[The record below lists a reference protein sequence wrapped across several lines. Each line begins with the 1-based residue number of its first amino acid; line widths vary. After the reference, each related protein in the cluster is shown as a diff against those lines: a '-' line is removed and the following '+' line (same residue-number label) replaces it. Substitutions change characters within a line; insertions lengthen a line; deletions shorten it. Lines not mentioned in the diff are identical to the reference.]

1 MKKTIHYFIENKVLW
16 KKIVKCVIAYEIATI
31 LILVPQFNSSAG
43 IVPFLV
49 VLGTIFFNASGAAG
63 NQVVEMILN
72 ILFMIPSGIWC
83 AIIKYLCVLYNR
95 SIQSAS
101 LYSNGASIIASLG
114 FLISVFTTAYL
125 RLKYPRLFIPSL
137 QAFVIP
143 FFALT
148 KGIYSEQFNI
158 MSIVGIIYPTL
169 MGGAIALLVNVAL
182 WPETA
187 AKISEESFA
196 NALASISAV
205 LDCIDAQ
212 IFRDNDVPFSDLSAS
227 KKLRQTIQKLDGDIS
242 KMQKSRKDAK
252 YEIVISHYC
261 PLWYNSLAHTLDGML
276 QNLYGLSL
284 AVEREAQIVISQ
296 KLGTQLN
303 QQRKPNSVD
312 PLQRDKR
319 EFVFDNADVLMRQGS
334 GYIPMDIDETDK
346 RSDSNVTDT
355 IGTLTGLEYRFISQL
370 NSSIQPEIKQFVNIS
385 AHAMK
390 CIRQRLEKHHAIHSK
405 VQCVAQGMLNERNL
419 QSALLKLDNAKMILQ
434 KGFEEH
440 HSEPR
445 EDHYLIFTVLF
456 SLTQFGKKLIEL
468 EKEADR
474 LIKKR
479 TTGRLP
485 SIFFPRANLKKWLGQ
500 TDENLR
506 MENSLTS
513 HVLYEQ
519 QQELLQREETRK
531 ADLQRELTSKGRK
544 SQQDEHS
551 SSSTVYQRED
561 KEHHS
566 HSLRSRGGLN
576 NRLSFESDWV
586 DQDSEKIPLH
596 NQPGRHIWTRWFYAI
611 STWCRSDPF
620 RYAVKFAITMEL
632 LALMAWLPIP
642 GVNDLYNSNHGQWAL
657 LSAMVVINFTV
668 GSTLTQCFYRVVATV
683 VGALCGYLSLLA
695 SNRNANPYVLAVMVL
710 IFQFPMW
717 YILLGSKYPRI
728 GFISLLTLAVIISTG
743 YMDTYKEDLFAPVWK
758 RTLTAIIAIVV
769 VIIIDH
775 LLWPVWARTT
785 LRKHLSNLLIA
796 TGIQYSKVASLVCQE
811 NTRSFRYQYTLKDA
825 EFNSKDLKRQYQMAC
840 QMLTLAE
847 MEPRITKASFPI
859 ETYRELLNHEKNVL
873 YWIDHLLKTQQFISE
888 EVRKVIM
895 NPLNSY
901 RKELAAAVHLYMF
914 TLGGSLRTKS
924 SLPASLPSAEISRQ
938 ILQRRQAQLW
948 HENFE
953 TLAQLEVRDALRED
967 KGNTLSDEDI
977 EKQRQKRA
985 AENQIYWQTYAAGT
999 VEVITEQEA
1008 MGQLIAKL
1016 MGQHVFKAACKNWI
1030 D

>member
-1 MKKTIHYFIENKVLW
+1 
-16 KKIVKCVIAYEIATI
+16 
-31 LILVPQFNSSAG
+31 
-43 IVPFLV
+43 
-49 VLGTIFFNASGAAG
+49 
-63 NQVVEMILN
+63 
-72 ILFMIPSGIWC
+72 
-83 AIIKYLCVLYNR
+83 
-95 SIQSAS
+95 
-101 LYSNGASIIASLG
+101 
-114 FLISVFTTAYL
+114 
-125 RLKYPRLFIPSL
+125 
-137 QAFVIP
+137 
-143 FFALT
+143 
-148 KGIYSEQFNI
+148 

-169 MGGAIALLVNVAL
+169 MGGAIALLVNITL

-187 AKISEESFA
+187 AKISEESFGS
-196 NALASISAV
+196 ALASVSAV
-205 LDCIDAQ
+205 LDCIDTQ
-212 IFRDNDVPFSDLSAS
+212 ILKDDGAPFSDLSAS

-261 PLWYNSLAHTLDGML
+261 PLWYKSLAHTLDGML

-284 AVEREAQIVISQ
+284 AVEREAQIMISQ
-296 KLGTQLN
+296 KLGAQLN
-303 QQRKPNSVD
+303 QNRKTNVAD
-312 PLQRDKR
+312 PLLREKR
-319 EFVFDNADVLMRQGS
+319 EFAFESGDMLMRQGS
-334 GYIPMDIDETDK
+334 GYIPMNTGETDN
-346 RSDSNVTDT
+346 RSESNATDT
-355 IGTLTGLEYRFISQL
+355 IGTLAGLEYRFISQL
-370 NSSIQPEIKQFVNIS
+370 NSSIQPEIRQFVNIS
-385 AHAMK
+385 AFAMK
-390 CIRQRLEKHHAIHSK
+390 SIRKKLEQHHVIHSK
-405 VQCVAQGMLNERNL
+405 VPCVAEEKPDERNL
-419 QSALLKLDNAKMILQ
+419 HSALLKLDNAKIILQ

-468 EKEADR
+468 ERQADR

-479 TTGRLP
+479 TTGRFP
-485 SIFFPRANLKKWLGQ
+485 AIFFPRVNLKKWLGQ

-506 MENSLTS
+506 MENSLTG

-519 QQELLQREETRK
+519 QQNLLQREETRK
-531 ADLQRELTSKGRK
+531 ADLKRELNSKGHN
-544 SQQDEHS
+544 SEQSDDHS
-551 SSSTVYQRED
+551 SSSTVNQSTNN
-561 KEHHS
+561 EHRS
-566 HSLRSRGGLN
+566 YGLRARGGIE

-586 DQDSEKIPLH
+586 EEDDAKAALH
-596 NQPGRHIWTRWFYAI
+596 NQPGRHIWTRWLYAI
-611 STWCRSDPF
+611 SAWCKTDPF
-620 RYAVKFAITMEL
+620 RYAVKFAVTMEL

-642 GVNDLYNSNHGQWAL
+642 GVNDIYNNNHGQWAL

-668 GSTLTQCFYRVVATV
+668 GSTLTQCFYRIVATV
-683 VGALCGYLSLLA
+683 VGAVCGYVSLLA
-695 SNRNANPYVLAVMVL
+695 SKGNSNPYVLAVMVL
-710 IFQFPMW
+710 IFQVPMW
-717 YILLGSKYPRI
+717 YILLGTKYPRI
-728 GFISLLTLAVIISTG
+728 GFVSLLTLAVIISTG
-743 YMDTYKEDLFAPVWK
+743 YIDTYQEGLFAPVWK

-769 VIIIDH
+769 VILIDH
-775 LLWPVWARTT
+775 LLWPVWARNT
-785 LRKHLSNLLIA
+785 LRKHLSALLIG

-859 ETYRELLNHEKNVL
+859 EVYRELLNHEKNVL

-901 RKELAAAVHLYMF
+901 RKELAAAVHLYLF
-914 TLGGSLRTKS
+914 TLAGSLRTKS
-924 SLPASLPSAEISRQ
+924 SLPASLPSAELSRQ
-938 ILQRRQAQLW
+938 ILQRRQAQMW
-948 HENFE
+948 HDNFGMLAHLE
-953 TLAQLEVRDALRED
+953 TDNGSRED
-967 KGNTLSDEDI
+967 KESSAFSYEDL

-999 VEVITEQEA
+999 VEVITEQEI